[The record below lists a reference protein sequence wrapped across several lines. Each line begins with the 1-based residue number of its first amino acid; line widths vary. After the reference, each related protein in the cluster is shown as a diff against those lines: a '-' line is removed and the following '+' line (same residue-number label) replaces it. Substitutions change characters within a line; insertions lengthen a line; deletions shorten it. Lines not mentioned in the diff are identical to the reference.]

1 VKRYLLLL
9 TSLLLSGMA
18 GAHSVETGKSLPPV
32 FIANEGEVVM
42 QQQTLSYQRWSSQSL
57 TGKVRMVI
65 HVAGRLS
72 AKEQNAPLIAAIQ
85 QAHFPR
91 SRFQT
96 TTIVNTDDAI
106 PGSAI
111 FVERSIKASKRDAP
125 WQHFVI
131 DSSGVARNS
140 WQLTPH
146 GSTIVILDAQG
157 IVRFAKD
164 GALTPQEIDH
174 VLALLNQ
181 MISSAPAQRDDALSS

>member
-1 VKRYLLLL
+1 MKPYLLLL
-9 TSLLLSGMA
+9 ISLLIPGLA
-18 GAHSVETGKSLPPV
+18 AAHGVETGKPLPPV
-32 FIANEGEVVM
+32 FIANEGELVM
-42 QQQTLSYQRWSSQSL
+42 QHETLSYQRWSSQSL

-85 QAHFPR
+85 QANFSR
-91 SRFQT
+91 TRFQT

-111 FVERSIKASKRDAP
+111 FVERSIKSSKREAP

-131 DSSGVARNS
+131 DSSGVAQNS

-146 GSTIVILDAQG
+146 GSAVMLLDARG
-157 IVRFAKD
+157 LVRFARD
-164 GALTPQEIDH
+164 GALTPQE
-174 VLALLNQ
+174 VKQAVALINQ
-181 MISSAPAQRDDALSS
+181 MLSDATSPSEGALRS

>member
-1 VKRYLLLL
+1 VKPFLLLIP
-9 TSLLLSGMA
+9 LLLPGLA
-18 GAHSVETGKSLPPV
+18 GAHTFETGKPLPPV
-32 FIANEGEVVM
+32 FIANEGELVM
-42 QQQTLSYQRWSSQSL
+42 QHEMLGYQRWSSQSL

-85 QAHFPR
+85 QANFPR

-111 FVERSIKASKRDAP
+111 FVERSIRSSKHDAP
-125 WQHFVI
+125 WQDFVI
-131 DSSGVARNS
+131 DSSGVAQNS

-146 GSTIVILDAQG
+146 GSAVVLLDRQG
-157 IVRFAKD
+157 RVRFAKD
-164 GALTPQEIDH
+164 GALTPQE
-174 VLALLNQ
+174 VKQAVALLNQ
-181 MISSAPAQRDDALSS
+181 MLNDEPAPPEAALSS

>member
-1 VKRYLLLL
+1 MKPFLLLIP
-9 TSLLLSGMA
+9 LLFPGLA
-18 GAHSVETGKSLPPV
+18 GAHTFETGKPLPPV
-32 FIANEGEVVM
+32 FIANEGEVVIQHEM
-42 QQQTLSYQRWSSQSL
+42 LGYQRWSSQSL
-57 TGKVRMVI
+57 TGKVRMII

-85 QAHFPR
+85 QANFPR

-111 FVERSIKASKRDAP
+111 FVERSIKSSKRDAP

-131 DSSGVARNS
+131 DSSGVAQNS

-146 GSTIVILDAQG
+146 GSAVVLLDRQG
-157 IVRFAKD
+157 RVRFAKD
-164 GALTPQEIDH
+164 GALTPQE
-174 VLALLNQ
+174 VKQAVTLLNQ
-181 MISSAPAQRDDALSS
+181 MLNDEPAPPEAALSS

>member
-1 VKRYLLLL
+1 MKLYPLLLI
-9 TSLLLSGMA
+9 SLLFPLLA
-18 GAHSVETGKSLPPV
+18 AAHSVETGKPLPPV
-32 FIANEGEVVM
+32 FIANEGELVM
-42 QQQTLSYQRWSSQSL
+42 QHEMLGYQRWSSQSL

-72 AKEQNAPLIAAIQ
+72 AKEQNAPLIAAVQ
-85 QAHFPR
+85 QANFPR

-96 TTIVNTDDAI
+96 TTIVNTNDAI

-111 FVERSIKASKRDAP
+111 FVERSIKSSKRDAP

-146 GSTIVILDAQG
+146 GSAVMLLDAQG
-157 IVRFAKD
+157 VVRFARD
-164 GALTPQEIDH
+164 GALTPQEVRQAI
-174 VLALLNQ
+174 ALLNQ
-181 MISSAPAQRDDALSS
+181 LLSTAAAPSDPALSS

>member
-1 VKRYLLLL
+1 VKPFLLLIP
-9 TSLLLSGMA
+9 LLLPGLA
-18 GAHSVETGKSLPPV
+18 GAHTFETGKPLPPV
-32 FIANEGEVVM
+32 FIANEGELVM
-42 QQQTLSYQRWSSQSL
+42 QHEMLGYQRWSSQSL

-85 QAHFPR
+85 QANFPR

-111 FVERSIKASKRDAP
+111 FVERSIRSSKHDAP
-125 WQHFVI
+125 WQDFVI
-131 DSSGVARNS
+131 DSSGVAQNS

-146 GSTIVILDAQG
+146 GSAVVLLDRQG
-157 IVRFAKD
+157 RVRFAKD
-164 GALTPQEIDH
+164 GALTPQE
-174 VLALLNQ
+174 VKQAVVLLNQ
-181 MISSAPAQRDDALSS
+181 MLNDEPAPPEAALSS

>member
-1 VKRYLLLL
+1 MKPFLLLIP
-9 TSLLLSGMA
+9 LLFPGLA
-18 GAHSVETGKSLPPV
+18 GAHTFETGKPLPPV
-32 FIANEGEVVM
+32 FIANEGELVLQHEM
-42 QQQTLSYQRWSSQSL
+42 LGYQRWSSQSL

-85 QAHFPR
+85 QANFPR

-111 FVERSIKASKRDAP
+111 FVERSIKSSKRDAP

-131 DSSGVARNS
+131 DSSGVAQNS

-146 GSTIVILDAQG
+146 GSAVVLLDRQG

-164 GALTPQEIDH
+164 GALTPQE
-174 VLALLNQ
+174 VQQAVALLNQ
-181 MISSAPAQRDDALSS
+181 LLTSEPSPSETALSS

>member
-1 VKRYLLLL
+1 MKPFLLLIP
-9 TSLLLSGMA
+9 LLLPGLA
-18 GAHSVETGKSLPPV
+18 GAHTFETGKPLPPV
-32 FIANEGEVVM
+32 FIANEGELVLQHEM
-42 QQQTLSYQRWSSQSL
+42 LGYQRWSSQSL

-85 QAHFPR
+85 QANFPR

-111 FVERSIKASKRDAP
+111 FVERSIKSSKRDAP

-131 DSSGVARNS
+131 DSSGVAQNS

-146 GSTIVILDAQG
+146 GCAVVLLDRQG

-164 GALTPQEIDH
+164 GALTPQE
-174 VLALLNQ
+174 VQQAVALLNQ
-181 MISSAPAQRDDALSS
+181 LLTSEPSPSETALSS

>member
-1 VKRYLLLL
+1 MKPFLLLIP
-9 TSLLLSGMA
+9 LLLPGLA
-18 GAHSVETGKSLPPV
+18 GAHTFETGKPLPPV
-32 FIANEGEVVM
+32 FIANEGELVM
-42 QQQTLSYQRWSSQSL
+42 QHEMLGYQRWSSQSL

-85 QAHFPR
+85 QANFPR

-111 FVERSIKASKRDAP
+111 FVERSIRSSKHDAP
-125 WQHFVI
+125 WQDFVI
-131 DSSGVARNS
+131 DSSGVAQNS

-146 GSTIVILDAQG
+146 GSAVVLLDRQG
-157 IVRFAKD
+157 RVRFAKD
-164 GALTPQEIDH
+164 GALTPQE
-174 VLALLNQ
+174 VKQAVVLLNQ
-181 MISSAPAQRDDALSS
+181 MLNDEPAPPEAALSS

>member
-1 VKRYLLLL
+1 MKPFLLLIPFL
-9 TSLLLSGMA
+9 FPCLA
-18 GAHSVETGKSLPPV
+18 GAHTFETGKPLPPI
-32 FIANEGEVVM
+32 FIANEGELVLQHEM
-42 QQQTLSYQRWSSQSL
+42 LGYQRWSSQSL

-85 QAHFPR
+85 QANFPR

-111 FVERSIKASKRDAP
+111 FVERSIKSSKRDAP

-131 DSSGVARNS
+131 DSSGVAQNS

-146 GSTIVILDAQG
+146 GSAVVLLDRQG

-164 GALTPQEIDH
+164 GALTPQE
-174 VLALLNQ
+174 VQQAVALLNQ
-181 MISSAPAQRDDALSS
+181 LLTSEPSPSEPALSS

>member
-1 VKRYLLLL
+1 MKLYPLLLI
-9 TSLLLSGMA
+9 SLLFPLLA
-18 GAHSVETGKSLPPV
+18 AAHSVETGKPLPPV
-32 FIANEGEVVM
+32 FIANEGELVM
-42 QQQTLSYQRWSSQSL
+42 QHEMLGYQRWSSQSL

-72 AKEQNAPLIAAIQ
+72 AKEQNAPLIAAVQ
-85 QAHFPR
+85 QANFPR

-111 FVERSIKASKRDAP
+111 FVERSIKSSKRDAP

-146 GSTIVILDAQG
+146 GSAVMLLDAQG
-157 IVRFAKD
+157 VVRFARD
-164 GALTPQEIDH
+164 GALTPQEVRQAI
-174 VLALLNQ
+174 ALLNQ
-181 MISSAPAQRDDALSS
+181 LLSTAAAPSDPALSS

>member
-1 VKRYLLLL
+1 MKPFLLLIP
-9 TSLLLSGMA
+9 LLFPGLA
-18 GAHSVETGKSLPPV
+18 GAHTFETGKPLPPV
-32 FIANEGEVVM
+32 FIANEGEVVIQHEM
-42 QQQTLSYQRWSSQSL
+42 LGYQRWSSQSL
-57 TGKVRMVI
+57 TGKVRMII

-85 QAHFPR
+85 QANFPR

-111 FVERSIKASKRDAP
+111 FVERSIKSSKRDAP

-131 DSSGVARNS
+131 DSSGVAQNS

-146 GSTIVILDAQG
+146 GSAVVLLDRQG
-157 IVRFAKD
+157 RVRFAKD
-164 GALTPQEIDH
+164 GALTPQE
-174 VLALLNQ
+174 VKQAVALLNQ
-181 MISSAPAQRDDALSS
+181 MLNDEPAPPEAALSS

>member
-1 VKRYLLLL
+1 MKPFLLLIP
-9 TSLLLSGMA
+9 LLLPGLA
-18 GAHSVETGKSLPPV
+18 GAHTFETGKPLPPV
-32 FIANEGEVVM
+32 FIANEGELVM
-42 QQQTLSYQRWSSQSL
+42 QHEMLGYQRWSSQSL

-85 QAHFPR
+85 QANFPR

-111 FVERSIKASKRDAP
+111 FVERSIRSSKHDAP
-125 WQHFVI
+125 WQDFVI
-131 DSSGVARNS
+131 DSSGVAQNS

-146 GSTIVILDAQG
+146 GSAVVLLDRQG
-157 IVRFAKD
+157 RVRFAKD
-164 GALTPQEIDH
+164 GALTPQE
-174 VLALLNQ
+174 VKQAVALLNQ
-181 MISSAPAQRDDALSS
+181 MLNDEPAPPEAALSS

>member
-1 VKRYLLLL
+1 MKPFLLLIP
-9 TSLLLSGMA
+9 LLLPGLA
-18 GAHSVETGKSLPPV
+18 GAHTFETGKPLPPV
-32 FIANEGEVVM
+32 FIANEGELVM
-42 QQQTLSYQRWSSQSL
+42 QHEMLGYQRWSSQSL

-85 QAHFPR
+85 QANFPR

-111 FVERSIKASKRDAP
+111 FVERSIRSSKHDAP
-125 WQHFVI
+125 WQDFVI
-131 DSSGVARNS
+131 DSSGVAQNS

-146 GSTIVILDAQG
+146 GSAVVLLDRQG
-157 IVRFAKD
+157 RVRFAKD
-164 GALTPQEIDH
+164 GALTPQE
-174 VLALLNQ
+174 VKQAVALLNQ
-181 MISSAPAQRDDALSS
+181 MLNDEPGPPEAALSS

>member
-1 VKRYLLLL
+1 MKGYLLLL
-9 TSLLLSGMA
+9 ASLLLPGVA
-18 GAHSVETGKSLPPV
+18 DAHRVETGKPLPLI
-32 FIANEGEVVM
+32 FIANEGELVM
-42 QQQTLSYQRWSSQSL
+42 QQQTLGYQRWSSESL
-57 TGKVRMVI
+57 TGKVRMLI

-140 WQLTPH
+140 WQLIPH
-146 GSTIVILDAQG
+146 GSTVVILDTQG

-164 GALTPQEIDH
+164 GALTPQEVSSTI
-174 VLALLNQ
+174 ALLNQ
-181 MISSAPAQRDDALSS
+181 LLTTAPAPAGGALSS